1 MFLHNELKWYRIG
14 TRLCL
19 YELYHYKECMENY
32 LLLKFEQVTIEV
44 LLQSLI
50 CIIDAE
56 LFKTISLKKKRNV

>member
-1 MFLHNELKWYRIG
+1 MINRIG
-14 TRLCL
+14 TRPCL
-19 YELYHYKECMENY
+19 YELYYYKECTENY